1 MPGPYRTPAP
11 APCTPRPTWRRRLA
25 ATLLPAR
32 WRCGRA
38 ARGGHWRPIVDH
50 PGPHDDYFTR
60 VVGWERTVPA
70 ADHDCDPCDGPWHYC
85 EGHGPPVAPL
95 RLPRWARG
103 ASAAWWL
110 AAAGGALTLLLGGV
124 LFVAKDVRALGYAMV
139 AFAPLWF
146 AWMTTWRHPPLED
159 DDAR

>member
-95 RLPRWARG
+95 RLSTAWRWR
-103 ASAAWWL
+103 L
-110 AAAGGALTLLLGGV
+110 AALAGVAALVTAALLVAVPGWLAGGACGLLSTVWVVYCNERLRAAWGG
-124 LFVAKDVRALGYAMV
+124 
-139 AFAPLWF
+139 
-146 AWMTTWRHPPLED
+146 
-159 DDAR
+159 